1 MNTPWEGQQEYDDL
15 TDQIAKMNLEI
26 KNGQDTAPA
35 GEDEHDT
42 QADLAE
48 AQAASVTVG
57 FDPSEP
63 SAFPTAAET
72 TDVPMPDP
80 CIDPS
85 DDVSAGPGIGM

>member
-1 MNTPWEGQQEYDDL
+1 MH
-15 TDQIAKMNLEI
+15 LEI

-63 SAFPTAAET
+63 SVFPTAAET